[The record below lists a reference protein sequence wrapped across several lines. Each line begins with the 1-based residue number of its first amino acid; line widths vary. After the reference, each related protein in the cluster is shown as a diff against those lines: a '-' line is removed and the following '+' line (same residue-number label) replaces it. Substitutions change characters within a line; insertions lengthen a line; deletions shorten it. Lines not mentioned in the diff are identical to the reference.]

1 MIDIAGTTA
10 RYKLCNLAQ
19 GIPVHSHIND
29 GFCPVF
35 QYRGVLSRRPNCK
48 QLCPTLLTAVQ
59 LAFTVLFLK
68 LHPLPLQHTPS
79 YENSVIFAGVALG
92 NVAGLRLAHS
102 SPAFFGTPETRLLLS
117 PVGLLKLARRMLVG
131 PHLNLWACKTQSH
144 GR

>member
-1 MIDIAGTTA
+1 M
-10 RYKLCNLAQ
+10 LA
-19 GIPVHSHIND
+19 
-29 GFCPVF
+29 
-35 QYRGVLSRRPNCK
+35 
-48 QLCPTLLTAVQ
+48 AVQ

-117 PVGLLKLARRMLVG
+117 PIGLLKLARRMLVG
-131 PHLNLWACKTQSH
+131 PHLKPPARIAQMH
-144 GR
+144 GRRSAIRGPVPLNETD